1 MAMLRDSYGNTTSTG
16 YTINWFSHCTSVAC
30 DAYLASP
37 FFTTEEPI
45 ELLTKHG
52 CTVHLLVRLCSFT
65 LPSVL
70 QKALQNP
77 LVQIRYYTDRGFH
90 AKLYI
95 VGNVALVGSANLTD
109 SGLKTN
115 REVSVVLRKDEDSG
129 FGDLV
134 TLYDMF
140 WSSAV
145 TLTADILAQYEQA
158 FRLIGSPKEEAEFQ
172 AKLELLVPK
181 AHVPSAKVGSEKV
194 SKERAFLQKYH
205 RKYDEQLIPA
215 FREAERV
222 FLDFGQRR
230 PEFERDDPLIEI
242 GRFLGWC
249 RLVHAPGE
257 SWKETALAGSDERRK
272 RILFSLNGWLTS
284 TDTKAGDMYDADKET
299 GRILRLRDAMASP
312 EVIADLSY
320 DDLFDA
326 LIGVHAF
333 NDRLRH
339 VTGGLGGLKAQFE
352 ENSLPRIKA
361 TLSHLLY
368 GSGIA
373 LNRAYDCIHNEQ
385 WKLSGFA
392 EGCVMELLGWLDTS
406 RPPINGR
413 TVKALRFFGFDVRD

>member
-1 MAMLRDSYGNTTSTG
+1 MGALRDSYGNTASTG
-16 YTINWFSHCTSVAC
+16 YTINWFAQCTSVAC

-37 FFTTEEPI
+37 FFTTNEPI
-45 ELLTKHG
+45 DLLTKRG
-52 CTVHLLVRLCSFT
+52 CTVHLLVRLCSIT
-65 LPSVL
+65 PPPVL
-70 QKALQNP
+70 RKALQNP
-77 LVQIRYYTDRGFH
+77 LVRVRYYTDRGFH

-134 TLYDMF
+134 SLYEMF
-140 WSSAV
+140 WSSAE
-145 TLTADILAQYEQA
+145 TLTPDILAQYEIA
-158 FRLIGSPKEEAEFQ
+158 FSLIGSPKEEAQFQ
-172 AKLELLVPK
+172 AKLETLVPP
-181 AHVPSAKVGSEKV
+181 AHVPSARVGSEKV

-215 FREAERV
+215 FREVEKI
-222 FLDFGQRR
+222 FEEFGHRR
-230 PEFERDDPLIEI
+230 PEFEGEDPLIEI
-242 GRFLGWC
+242 GRFLGWT
-249 RLVHAPGE
+249 RLVQAPGDA
-257 SWKETALAGSDERRK
+257 WKETSITEPDERR
-272 RILFSLNGWLTS
+272 RRVLASLNAWLTS

-299 GRILRLRDAMASP
+299 GRIHRLREAMKSP
-312 EVIADLSY
+312 ETVLTLPY
-320 DDLFDA
+320 DDLFEA

-339 VTGGLGGLKAQFE
+339 VSGGVVGLKAQFA
-352 ENSLPRIKA
+352 ENALPRIKA
-361 TLSHLLY
+361 TLSHLLF
-368 GSGIA
+368 GPGVA

-385 WKLSGFA
+385 WKLSGFG
-392 EGCVMELLGWLDTS
+392 ESCVMELLGWLDPN

>member
-1 MAMLRDSYGNTTSTG
+1 MGTLRDSYGNTASTG

-37 FFTTEEPI
+37 FLTTEEPI
-45 ELLTKHG
+45 ELLTKRG
-52 CTVHLLVRLCSFT
+52 CTVHLLVRLCSIT
-65 LPSVL
+65 TPTVL
-70 QKALQNP
+70 WKVLRNP
-77 LVQIRYYTDRGFH
+77 LVRVRYYTDRGFH

-115 REVSVVLRKDEDSG
+115 REVSVVLRKDENSS

-134 TLYDMF
+134 SLYDMF
-140 WSSAV
+140 WSSAE
-145 TLTADILAQYEQA
+145 TLTPNILTQYEQA

-172 AKLELLVPK
+172 AKLETLVPA
-181 AHVPSAKVGSEKV
+181 AHVPSARVGSEKV

-215 FREAERV
+215 FREVESI
-222 FLDFGQRR
+222 FGEFGQRR
-230 PEFERDDPLIEI
+230 PEFEGEDPLIEI
-242 GRFLGWC
+242 GRFLGWA
-249 RLVHAPGE
+249 RLVQAPGDA
-257 SWKETALAGSDERRK
+257 WKDTSLADPDERR
-272 RILFSLNGWLTS
+272 RRVLASLHAWLTS

-299 GRILRLRDAMASP
+299 GRIHRLREAMASP
-312 EVIADLSY
+312 DTIAALSY
-320 DDLFDA
+320 DDLFGG

-339 VTGGLGGLKAQFE
+339 VSGGESGLKAQFG
-352 ENSLPRIKA
+352 ENPLPRIKA

-368 GSGIA
+368 GPGVA

-385 WKLSGFA
+385 WKLSGFGEA
-392 EGCVMELLGWLDTS
+392 CVMELLGWLDPK